1 MPSKKRRIHLTLPD
15 DLDALV
21 RQDAEASFL
30 GAGTRVMQILA
41 QHYRAQIPRSSPPAK
56 TQVHET
62 IDFSGA
68 PSRFGRFGQRSK
80 DEAAG

>member
-21 RQDAEASFL
+21 RQDARASFL
-30 GAGTRVMQILA
+30 GTGTRVMQILS
-41 QHYRAQIPRSSPPAK
+41 HYYRAQISKDSLSAK

-68 PSRFGRFGQRSK
+68 PSRSSRFGQRSK
-80 DEAAG
+80 DAEAA